1 MRTEAKE
8 SVQLLPPTPSIVT
21 NIRNRETGPGT
32 DAYRHLNLSSPDPR
46 LRTPRASLRPEID
59 PASAVTPV
67 RSAPSAS
74 LFIRVPLPQVVIDS
88 PKANHFNS
96 PKLNTQMGCR
106 TKKVKVRMLHF
117 YVFAV
122 VVRLVTIEKERKKY
136 LTFSQSRRTC

>member
-1 MRTEAKE
+1 MIDTDYVFQDRSKRRTGAKE
-8 SVQLLPPTPSIVT
+8 SVQLLPPTPSTSIVT

-46 LRTPRASLRPEID
+46 LRTPRASLRPGID

-74 LFIRVPLPQVVIDS
+74 LFRRFPLTQGVIDS

-96 PKLNTQMGCR
+96 PKLNTQMGCK
-106 TKKVKVRMLHF
+106 TKKVRMLHF

-122 VVRLVTIEKERKKY
+122 VVRLG
-136 LTFSQSRRTC
+136 